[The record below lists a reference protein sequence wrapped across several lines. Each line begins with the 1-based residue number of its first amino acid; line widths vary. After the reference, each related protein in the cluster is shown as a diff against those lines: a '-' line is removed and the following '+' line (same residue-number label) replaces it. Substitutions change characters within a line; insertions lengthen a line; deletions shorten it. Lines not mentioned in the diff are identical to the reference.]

1 MRGAVP
7 CPSADL
13 TTHAVKTLY
22 PAGFQNGEAPRRAKR
37 CGDERCKRRRCARVL
52 GLTLSWLDRREA
64 MRCGD
69 GRCKRRRFARI
80 AVMSDVSGDAVRGFL
95 AWLFPGLIVAR
106 LSAAVMSDVSEDA
119 VRGFLA

>member
-22 PAGFQNGEAPRRAKR
+22 PVGFENGEAPRRAMR
-37 CGDERCKRRRCARVL
+37 CGDERCKRRRY
-52 GLTLSWLDRREA
+52 
-64 MRCGD
+64 
-69 GRCKRRRFARI
+69 ARI

-95 AWLFPGLIVAR
+95 A
-106 LSAAVMSDVSEDA
+106 
-119 VRGFLA
+119 